1 MNEFIKSSLY
11 VYTGGTSIKQFLKI
25 YLTDG
30 TFRYICAFRL
40 VNDREI
46 SKLLGI
52 FLWFL
57 ADICQVKRTVSD
69 FRGVWG
75 LSQKHSSGNEWI
87 RYRYGWGRYG
97 ASSAIAKARLSAI
110 KETDCL

>member
-1 MNEFIKSSLY
+1 MDLINNRKSPIQYEGIS
-11 VYTGGTSIKQFLKI
+11 
-25 YLTDG
+25 
-30 TFRYICAFRL
+30 AFQ
-40 VNDREI
+40 
-46 SKLLGI
+46 
-52 FLWFL
+52 

-87 RYRYGWGRYG
+87 RYRYCWGRYG